1 MGESYD
7 HTHMGKSED
16 KLQEL
21 PLSPTIQ
28 VLGLR
33 WSGVAA
39 SLLAEPSCRLCSSF
53 LNDEAKQRA
62 SRYKV
67 FLITTN

>member
-7 HTHMGKSED
+7 HTHMGKPED

-21 PLSPTIQ
+21 PLPSTVQ

-39 SLLAEPSCRLCSSF
+39 SLLAGPSRRLCSSF
-53 LNDEAKQRA
+53 LNDGAKQRA

-67 FLITTN
+67 FLITTH